1 MNVIHN
7 VFQEFHDICS
17 FVSTM
22 NEKGFSFTYRSP
34 DFADTFGEPKT
45 MDEWIHPEDHQY
57 LAQDL
62 EAFAYVRLL
71 EQDNGY
77 LPYFMKYLYTD
88 NTLSGFAFPQP
99 EKMLGF
105 ENLKL

>member
-1 MNVIHN
+1 MNGK
-7 VFQEFHDICS
+7 S
-17 FVSTM
+17 
-22 NEKGFSFTYRSP
+22 FSFTYRSP

-77 LPYFMKYLYTD
+77 LPYFMKYLYAD

>member
-1 MNVIHN
+1 
-7 VFQEFHDICS
+7 
-17 FVSTM
+17 M

-45 MDEWIHPEDHQY
+45 LDEWIHPEDHKY

-77 LPYFMKYLYTD
+77 LPYFLKYLYSD

-99 EKMLGF
+99 DKMLGF
-105 ENLKL
+105 ENLQL